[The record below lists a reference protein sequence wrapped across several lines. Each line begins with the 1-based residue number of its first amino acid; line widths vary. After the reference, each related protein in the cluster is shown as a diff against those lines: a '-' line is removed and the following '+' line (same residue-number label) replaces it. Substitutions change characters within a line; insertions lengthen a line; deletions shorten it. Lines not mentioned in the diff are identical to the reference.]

1 MALCVSNSPSNK
13 RLCVSKRLSKMSL
26 IPQCLRDSNLFLYTP
41 TSIEP
46 YQHVWKMKSDADF
59 VIPLSTS
66 EQQNKL
72 QSPSSFGPIGFQSL
86 SLSLQ
91 LSLFQIKHNYASQID
106 LTFGVATCNPIFLAQ
121 KFVCNQAITFWPNFC
136 HFFGKI

>member
-1 MALCVSNSPSNK
+1 
-13 RLCVSKRLSKMSL
+13 
-26 IPQCLRDSNLFLYTP
+26 
-41 TSIEP
+41 
-46 YQHVWKMKSDADF
+46 MKSDADF

-66 EQQNKL
+66 EQQNKP

-106 LTFGVATCNPIFLAQ
+106 LTFGVANVQPCILAQ

-136 HFFGKI
+136 HLIGKIYAYTDFAVQHKSFYAQQAKNKL